1 MGLNDNPSTNSAPD
15 ISGMISGLLS
25 NPAAMS
31 MLSSLI
37 GGMKSGAADAPAS
50 VAPISPPPPLPPPP
64 APRQDAVPALASLLG
79 GAKRDDRRSELLCA
93 LKPFVSPSR
102 REMID
107 RLVGIVA
114 LIELAAP
121 LLGGEGAK
129 RNTYI

>member
-50 VAPISPPPPLPPPP
+50 VAPISPPPPP
-64 APRQDAVPALASLLG
+64 APRQDAVPALASLHG

-114 LIELAAP
+114 LIELATP
-121 LLGGEGAK
+121 LLGGEGTK

>member
-37 GGMKSGAADAPAS
+37 GGMKNGVADAPAS
-50 VAPISPPPPLPPPP
+50 VVPISPPPP
-64 APRQDAVPALASLLG
+64 APRQDAVPALASLHG

-121 LLGGEGAK
+121 LLGGEGTK